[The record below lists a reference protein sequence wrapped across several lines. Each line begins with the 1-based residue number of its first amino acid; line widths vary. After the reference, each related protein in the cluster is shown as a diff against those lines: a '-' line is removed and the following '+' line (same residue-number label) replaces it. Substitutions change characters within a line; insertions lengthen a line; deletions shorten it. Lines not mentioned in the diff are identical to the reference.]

1 MPVSTRP
8 LRHPAN
14 GRDQNYRTLPRD
26 DVVTRSVWLAGAG
39 IVAVVI
45 GFAKTI
51 EPLIELGAALV
62 VVGWLGKPKR

>member
-1 MPVSTRP
+1 
-8 LRHPAN
+8 
-14 GRDQNYRTLPRD
+14 LPRD